1 MRLAAGRARI
11 PDAGARR
18 HGACSAAPTATC
30 LLATNPASD
39 DIGADGTIVG
49 SNAQAVFV
57 IERDEAA
64 RVASADHPVI
74 EAVAA

>member
-1 MRLAAGRARI
+1 
-11 PDAGARR
+11 
-18 HGACSAAPTATC
+18 